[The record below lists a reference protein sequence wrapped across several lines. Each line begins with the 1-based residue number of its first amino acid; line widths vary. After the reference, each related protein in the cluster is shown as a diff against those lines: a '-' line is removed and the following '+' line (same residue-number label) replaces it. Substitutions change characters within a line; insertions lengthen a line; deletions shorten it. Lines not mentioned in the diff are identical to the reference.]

1 MRSPLLQLWSDRRG
15 AAAAEMAMVLP
26 LLIALM
32 FGSLELG
39 KFFLDE
45 HVVVKAVRD
54 GARFAA
60 RQNFNAMPCGGPA
73 TNEAQIKNVVR
84 YGKTVVTSADKP
96 RLGYWTSP
104 ATITVAIAC
113 YDNSGVD
120 GDRVYEGIYSERANV
135 PQVTV
140 SASVPYQPL
149 AGAIGFNG
157 IGLTLNA
164 SNQASVSGL

>member
-1 MRSPLLQLWSDRRG
+1 
-15 AAAAEMAMVLP
+15 MVVP
-26 LLIALM
+26 LLIVIL

-45 HVVVKAVRD
+45 HVVIKAVRD

-60 RQNFNAMPCGGPA
+60 RQSFANMPCSGTAA
-73 TNEAQIKNVVR
+73 TEAQIKNVVR
-84 YGKTVVTSADKP
+84 YGKTVVTAADKP
-96 RLGYWTSP
+96 RLQYWTDP

-113 YDNSGVD
+113 YDNSGT
-120 GDRVYEGIYSERANV
+120 GGARRYRGIYADRPNV

-140 SASVPYQPL
+140 TASVPYQPL
-149 AGAIGFNG
+149 AGAFGFNG

-164 SNQASVSGL
+164 SNQASVSGI

>member
-1 MRSPLLQLWSDRRG
+1 
-15 AAAAEMAMVLP
+15 MALVAP
-26 LLIALM
+26 LLITIM

-45 HVVVKAVRD
+45 HVVVKAVRE

-60 RQNFNAMPCGGPA
+60 RQSFVNMPCGGA
-73 TNEAQIKNVVR
+73 AANEAQIKNVVR

-96 RLGYWTSP
+96 RLQYWTNP

-113 YDNSGVD
+113 YDNSGA
-120 GDRVYEGIYSERANV
+120 GGARTYRGIYADRATV
-135 PQVTV
+135 PHVTV

-149 AGAIGFNG
+149 AGAFGFSG

-164 SNQASVSGL
+164 SNQASVSGI